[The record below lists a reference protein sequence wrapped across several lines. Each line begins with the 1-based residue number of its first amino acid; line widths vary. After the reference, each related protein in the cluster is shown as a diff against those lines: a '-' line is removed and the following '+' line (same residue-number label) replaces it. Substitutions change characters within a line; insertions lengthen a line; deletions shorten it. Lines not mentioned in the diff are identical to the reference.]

1 MTRKNILFSLA
12 LLASLSLAGCSAG
25 ETPKLPNAQNGSTA
39 GANAPSSDAT
49 SNPSESA
56 KPKDDKGSASTPTS
70 TTAPVAD
77 KEPAEGVKPM
87 QWSNEPIVI
96 PHPTYKYDGKN
107 EPVASAPKDPAVS
120 QGAFDIYVSY
130 QQALKAKDWA
140 KACGLVSIDPK
151 KGLDYCLTEYAKQD
165 WSIEE
170 NPNISDYT
178 ILQETVSGSITMQKK
193 ISGDARYMDRIR
205 FVKTDGGY
213 KLYDPFVSV
222 L

>member
-1 MTRKNILFSLA
+1 MTRKNIVFSLA

-25 ETPKLPNAQNGSTA
+25 ETPKLPSAQNDSTA
-39 GANAPSSDAT
+39 VVSSPGTDST
-49 SNPSESA
+49 SNPSTPA
-56 KPKDDKGSASTPTS
+56 NPKEDKGSAAA
-70 TTAPVAD
+70 TAQATAID
-77 KEPAEGVKPM
+77 KEPVEGVKPM
-87 QWSNEPIVI
+87 QWSDEKIII

-120 QGAFDIYVSY
+120 QGVFDIYVSY
-130 QQALKAKDWA
+130 QQALKSKDWE
-140 KACGLVSIDPK
+140 KACSFVSIDPK

-170 NPNISDYT
+170 NPVLSDYA
-178 ILQETVSGSITMQKK
+178 IFQETVSGSITMQKK
-193 ISGDARYMDRIR
+193 LSENARYMDRIR
-205 FVKTDGGY
+205 FVKTDGGF